1 MSTGYP
7 MQAGGAVAAPRTPA
21 RGHGPRLTG
30 RRPRS
35 AGSAGCPTSAWRSL
49 LMAAVTVGLT
59 IAPLAEAVA
68 KLDARTPIGAALR
81 SDQWAEVPLA
91 LRERAQFSAHVE
103 SVRLLAAIQE
113 KLRTRLALAREQV
126 AHGEA
131 LVDRSSFIA
140 DIRAIAE
147 TEGVRT
153 TDAAGAGTVR
163 DIRSSARLGL
173 IFDQQTRQAAGFAD
187 WKSGQDG
194 DVLDAFPAQELI
206 RVEARQVPRDWP
218 SRWLAAGGRFFGG
231 RMIALKSDPV
241 WERISRFGT
250 PWPPFDYASG
260 MGVRDVDRAEAEA
273 LGLLKPGQAAAPAA
287 KQFNDGLEAS
297 ASGWRPEQVST
308 LKLAFGDQVVERDG
322 RLRWQGNLIG
332 DLARGIREAGL
343 DSFNASAWKGRSIN
357 FGAATPQAVQEAAK
371 VGKRD
376 GTSFELAG
384 HRMILDPLHVHHILA
399 DHPEM
404 TVADLETIPHVW
416 RAPDTIRRGGNDR
429 SLLMFKRLLN
439 RTVLVGFDLNPQ
451 ERVWQASS
459 ARVEKG

>member
-1 MSTGYP
+1 MI
-7 MQAGGAVAAPRTPA
+7 MAA
-21 RGHGPRLTG
+21 LT
-30 RRPRS
+30 
-35 AGSAGCPTSAWRSL
+35 
-49 LMAAVTVGLT
+49 AAVTV
-59 IAPLAEAVA
+59 APLAEAVA

-81 SDQWAEVPLA
+81 SDQWADVPLA
-91 LRERAQFSAHVE
+91 LRERAQFSANVE
-103 SVRLLAAIQE
+103 SVRLLSAIQE
-113 KLRTRLALAREQV
+113 KLRTRLTLAREQV
-126 AHGEA
+126 ANGEA
-131 LVDRSSFIA
+131 FVDRSSFIA
-140 DIRAIAE
+140 DIRGIAKA
-147 TEGVRT
+147 EGVRT
-153 TDAAGAGTVR
+153 TDGAGAGTVR

-187 WKSGQDG
+187 WKSGQDA
-194 DVLDAFPAQELI
+194 DVLDAFPAQELV
-206 RVEARQVPRDWP
+206 RVEERQVPRAWP
-218 SRWLAAGGRFFGG
+218 SRWLAAGGRFFRG
-231 RMIALKSDPV
+231 RMIAMKSDPV
-241 WERISRFGT
+241 WEKISRFGT
-250 PWPPFDYASG
+250 PWPPFDFGSG

-273 LGLLKPGQAAAPAA
+273 LGLLTAAEGVALVERR
-287 KQFNDGLEAS
+287 FNDGLEAS
-297 ASGWRPEQVST
+297 VSGWRPDEVST
-308 LKLAFGDQVVERDG
+308 LKGAFGDQVVERDG

-357 FGAATPQAVQEAAK
+357 FGVATPQAVQEAAK
-371 VGKRD
+371 VGRRD

-416 RAPDTIRRGGNDR
+416 RAPDTIQRGGNDR